1 MTFYEDDSVVPEL
14 IMRMEGDK
22 IDDGDNSEGDYVN
35 LRDENGA
42 GERCNLCGF
51 YWGFGWSVFWYW
63 VKLALMFT
71 FFGLLAAACVMWVG
85 PFFMDKHLLSENG
98 GNIALEHNLL
108 FTSNRCSFSDI
119 CFFNLILNGCSAVFS
134 STDPTRNL
142 PWNYDITV
150 LYQKEIIPII
160 NWETRTFSTPVLAV
174 LLFASVALFPTLLLP
189 SSPSMWVAGMT
200 FGYGFGF
207 LLIITAAAVGVSL
220 PYLIGS
226 LFLRKIQGWLDNYP
240 KRAAILR
247 AAGEGNWFHQFRAV
261 TLIRISP
268 FPYILYNYCAV
279 ATHVKYG
286 PYLLGSLVG
295 MVPEIFVSIYTGILI
310 RTLAD
315 ASSDRRA
322 LSAPQIVFTLSG
334 FCATVVATVIITVY
348 AKRQLKVMQDEP
360 LLA

>member
-1 MTFYEDDSVVPEL
+1 MTYYEDDSAVLEVR
-14 IMRMEGDK
+14 MRMEGDK
-22 IDDGDNSEGDYVN
+22 IDDNSKGDYVN

-42 GERCNLCGF
+42 GERCNHFGCC
-51 YWGFGWSVFWYW
+51 WGFGGSVFWYW
-63 VKLALMFT
+63 VKLAVTFI
-71 FFGLLAAACVMWVG
+71 FFGLLAAACVEWVG
-85 PFFMDKHLLSENG
+85 PFLMD
-98 GNIALEHNLL
+98 
-108 FTSNRCSFSDI
+108 
-119 CFFNLILNGCSAVFS
+119 
-134 STDPTRNL
+134 
-142 PWNYDITV
+142 
-150 LYQKEIIPII
+150 KEIIPII
-160 NWETRTFSTPVLAV
+160 NWETTTFSTPVLVV

-220 PYLIGS
+220 PYFIGS
-226 LFLRKIQGWLDNYP
+226 LFLHKIRGWFDKYP

-261 TLIRISP
+261 ALIRISP

-279 ATHVKYG
+279 ATNVKYG
-286 PYLLGSLVG
+286 PYFLGSLAG
-295 MVPEIFVSIYTGILI
+295 MVPEIFVAIYTGIVI

-315 ASSDRRA
+315 ASNDRRA
-322 LSAPQIVFTLSG
+322 LSAPQIVFTVFG
-334 FCATVVATVIITVY
+334 FCATVVATIIITVY